1 MTAIARAMMM
11 LRLMVLFL
19 LEAWSQGLP
28 GLAIVDVPL
37 A

>member
-1 MTAIARAMMM
+1 MM
-11 LRLMVLFL
+11 LRLMVLFR

-28 GLAIVDVPL
+28 GLTIVDVLL